1 MLYRR
6 DPLTLEH
13 LIIDGDEV
21 LRLRTR
27 VEALEIAHR
36 RRRRAARSTSP
47 RLAVS

>member
-21 LRLRTR
+21 LRLRTESRPSRSPTAGAVVPPGARAR
-27 VEALEIAHR
+27 VSR
-36 RRRRAARSTSP
+36 
-47 RLAVS
+47 